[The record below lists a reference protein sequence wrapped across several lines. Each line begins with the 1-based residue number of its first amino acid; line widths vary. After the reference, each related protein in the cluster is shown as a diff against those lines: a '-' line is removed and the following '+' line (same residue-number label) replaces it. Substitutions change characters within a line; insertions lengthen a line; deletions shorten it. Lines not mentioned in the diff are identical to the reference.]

1 MHMPRFMYGGNHPF
15 SYMLL
20 MSLSE
25 NQMNMCLCPKVK
37 ILLKNSSFIF
47 LVLGPCKIPSFLFLS
62 MPASSRLLFSLVVEV
77 VFCLVVFANGLL
89 SFFGVDLDDVTKKNK
104 KMST

>member
-1 MHMPRFMYGGNHPF
+1 
-15 SYMLL
+15 
-20 MSLSE
+20 
-25 NQMNMCLCPKVK
+25 
-37 ILLKNSSFIF
+37 
-47 LVLGPCKIPSFLFLS
+47 
-62 MPASSRLLFSLVVEV
+62 VVEV